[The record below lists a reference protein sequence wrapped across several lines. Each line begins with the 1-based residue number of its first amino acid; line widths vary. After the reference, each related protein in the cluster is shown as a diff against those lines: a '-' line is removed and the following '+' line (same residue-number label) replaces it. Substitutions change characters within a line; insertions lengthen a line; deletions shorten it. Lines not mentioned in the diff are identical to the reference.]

1 MQSYCF
7 YFIQVKSSTCIN
19 SETQKVGSETKG
31 RFQNYT
37 ERVLLNQQPRERK
50 LRSRERHCFDPN
62 CFDPNSRRR
71 RGVIMIGLFK
81 VKEKQ
86 KEEAKNNNARGA
98 SAKKQSAGE
107 LRLHKDITEL
117 NMPKSCSI
125 SFPNG
130 KNDLMNFEVTIK
142 PDDGYYLGGKFVFTF
157 QVSPVYPH
165 EAPKV
170 KCKTKVY
177 HPNIDL
183 EGNVCLNILR
193 EDWKP
198 VLNINTVIYGLFHL
212 FTEPNHEDPLNHD
225 AAAVLRDNPKQ
236 FEANVKRA
244 MYGGFVGQTS
254 FPRCI

>member
-1 MQSYCF
+1 MLHIVSK
-7 YFIQVKSSTCIN
+7 IHRK
-19 SETQKVGSETKG
+19 
-31 RFQNYT
+31 
-37 ERVLLNQQPRERK
+37 VLLNQQPRERK
-50 LRSRERHCFDPN
+50 LRSRERQRFDPN
-62 CFDPNSRRR
+62 CFDPNSR
-71 RGVIMIGLFK
+71 IMIGLFK

-117 NMPKSCSI
+117 NLPKSCSI